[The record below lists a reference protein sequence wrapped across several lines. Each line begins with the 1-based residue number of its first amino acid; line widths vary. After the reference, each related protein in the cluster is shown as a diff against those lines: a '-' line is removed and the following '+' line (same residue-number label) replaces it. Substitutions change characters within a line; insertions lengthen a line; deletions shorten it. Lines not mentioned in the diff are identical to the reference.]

1 MVLWVHLALMVILVL
16 LVHQVQK
23 VLAVESVPLALP
35 VTTDQ
40 KDLLVQLVI
49 QVLVILNPVLEENL
63 VLMDNPDLKVK
74 LAKTV

>member
-1 MVLWVHLALMVILVL
+1 MVLWVHLALMVIPVL

-63 VLMDNPDLKVK
+63 VLMDNPDLKAK

>member
-1 MVLWVHLALMVILVL
+1 MVTPVL
-16 LVHQVQK
+16 LVHQDQK
-23 VLAVESVPLALP
+23 VHAVESAPLVLL

-49 QVLVILNPVLEENL
+49 QVPVILNPVLEENL
-63 VLMDNPDLKVK
+63 VPMDNPDLKVK

>member
-1 MVLWVHLALMVILVL
+1 MVLWVHLALMVIQVL

-23 VLAVESVPLALP
+23 VHAVESAPLVLL

-49 QVLVILNPVLEENL
+49 QVQVILNPVLEENL
-63 VLMDNPDLKVK
+63 VLMDNPDLKAK